1 MERLRPHYPSP
12 NLSTSKD
19 RTHEYVCRKRCSLPP
34 ACAMTVHRDK
44 TELSSLARLLCGFS
58 DPREDRE
65 SKMQTGSDEGVIVH
79 LCLKKLPERKGGG
92 GQEPSVPSRIGSC
105 SHRHHHESS
114 GGYLP
119 LRHVESMVKLRP
131 R

>member
-12 NLSTSKD
+12 NLSTNKD
-19 RTHEYVCRKRCSLPP
+19 RTHECVCRKRCSLPP

-65 SKMQTGSDEGVIVH
+65 SEMQTGSDEGVIVH
-79 LCLKKLPERKGGG
+79 LCLKKLPERKGEADRSPLCHPGL
-92 GQEPSVPSRIGSC
+92 VPVVTGITMRALEGTC
-105 SHRHHHESS
+105 RS
-114 GGYLP
+114 GMWSP
-119 LRHVESMVKLRP
+119 W
-131 R
+131 